1 MSGHNTGSTEVIDM
15 ETPSLTCQS
24 FGTITT
30 RPRAVGGLLQ
40 EKPIVCGGLS
50 YSIRQSCHIFGE
62 SQTVTMTQARY
73 YAASVVLNS
82 TTMWVIGGYSGSSA
96 VLSTEFIT
104 LEKSVPGP
112 SLPKELSFVCAVKY
126 NESQIY
132 VTGGY
137 GGSVISS
144 LVYIFNPLDNF
155 SYIEGPGM
163 NYRRQAHACAMMHFG
178 GSSAIVVTGGYG
190 GLSTSSSNDYL
201 KTVEIYDPSIGQW
214 QMGKKIYL
222 IQ

>member
-50 YSIRQSCHIFGE
+50 YSIRQSCLIFGE

-112 SLPKELSFVCAVKY
+112 SLPEVLYSFCAVKF

-132 VTGGY
+132 VIGGLN
-137 GGSVISS
+137 GPQKRN

-155 SYIEGPGM
+155 SYTQGPSM
-163 NYRRQAHACAMMHFG
+163 YNYRYTHACSVMHFG
-178 GSSAIVVTGGYG
+178 GSSAVVVAGGRG
-190 GLSTSSSNDYL
+190 GTYSSASSYL
-201 KTVEIYDPSIGQW
+201 NSVEIYDPSIGQW
-214 QMGKKIYL
+214 QYGKKISL